1 MAPLLQFRVNFTFSF
16 SHTGVD
22 FMGPLFVRNVFYNK
36 YETLY
41 KVFIVTYTCESSRA
55 LRLDI
60 VDDASCSSSVR
71 SLKRL
76 ISVNGMADLPIG
88 DNVKYFTR

>member
-1 MAPLLQFRVNFTFSF
+1 MDCL
-16 SHTGVD
+16 
-22 FMGPLFVRNVFYNK
+22 GPLFVRNVFYNK

-41 KVFIVTYTCESSRA
+41 KVFIVAYTCESSRA

-60 VDDASCSSSVR
+60 GDDASCSSSIR

-76 ISVNGMADLPIG
+76 ISVNGVPDLSIG
-88 DNVKYFTR
+88 DNAKYFTR